1 MNKAEDEEIT
11 DEGLTDQEIRGLSEG
26 ERLNC
31 SVFYLS
37 SLPLLS

>member
-26 ERLNC
+26 IWSKC
-31 SVFYLS
+31 SVFNRS
-37 SLPLLS
+37 